1 MVDYTRTRAVMRG
14 AEGRL
19 LLFPGVHAVG
29 VGQKIVGG
37 QRTDEPAII
46 VFLVKKRPLSELAP
60 EDVVPPEINGV
71 KTDVIEMSVPT
82 VGLDEDRIRPLA
94 GGICVE
100 AKGQTSMGT
109 LGCLAHTDDPQ
120 PKVVAMTCQ
129 HVVDPPEAQSKSS
142 IAAKPAVTGN
152 PYTISFSIQAPATA
166 GQAPVTTGSLVL
178 VMMADSA
185 TSTDPDK
192 TVKYNAWWRVTGTD
206 TATTIAGHVK
216 DAVNAIAGAGMS
228 AVIGQQPTDVVITA
242 APGSTTRVASCAVYD
257 PPVYDSDADLHSSIS
272 ANVITL
278 TGQVS
283 GDYCV
288 YVTWNTDSGDPSRG
302 VLTLLPNG
310 TSVAGAVSAI
320 AASITNVAGVTATS
334 TPTTVTVTGAAMVG
348 CVILGDQRVGQ
359 PNDSFSSN
367 CSLCCANEM
376 GRVLAADLSVD
387 TALIQI
393 RSGTQY
399 LSEIVAG
406 NSPTGHNTVV
416 TGVRTVVDADVN
428 GSTPFHK
435 RGITTNYTTGIAIT
449 LGTNGYI
456 VNRPK
461 DDSWHVFH
469 RFYQNAMVFQGT
481 GGSAFSDRGDSGS
494 AVFDDAG
501 NVVGTVFG
509 GGTDSTGTK
518 YSLVTPI
525 EQITTSMNIT
535 VATATEANQVQ
546 TVTDAEGAPAVVVAG
561 DDALLTQV
569 LTTQAQV
576 TSTPAGKRYAQLIT
590 RHAREVQS
598 LINDNRRVTVAWHRN
613 GGPQIL
619 RAALRYVERRE
630 ERLPQE
636 IDELPLT
643 ERLSRIGDALV
654 RHGSAEL
661 ADDLDRY
668 GGELLD
674 LTRLSYDEALDQ
686 MRAREPADADA
697 S

>member
-1 MVDYTRTRAVMRG
+1 M
-14 AEGRL
+14 
-19 LLFPGVHAVG
+19 
-29 VGQKIVGG
+29 
-37 QRTDEPAII
+37 
-46 VFLVKKRPLSELAP
+46 
-60 EDVVPPEINGV
+60 
-71 KTDVIEMSVPT
+71 
-82 VGLDEDRIRPLA
+82 
-94 GGICVE
+94 
-100 AKGQTSMGT
+100 
-109 LGCLAHTDDPQ
+109 
-120 PKVVAMTCQ
+120 
-129 HVVDPPEAQSKSS
+129 
-142 IAAKPAVTGN
+142 
-152 PYTISFSIQAPATA
+152 
-166 GQAPVTTGSLVL
+166 
-178 VMMADSA
+178 
-185 TSTDPDK
+185 
-192 TVKYNAWWRVTGTD
+192 
-206 TATTIAGHVK
+206 
-216 DAVNAIAGAGMS
+216 
-228 AVIGQQPTDVVITA
+228 
-242 APGSTTRVASCAVYD
+242 
-257 PPVYDSDADLHSSIS
+257 
-272 ANVITL
+272 
-278 TGQVS
+278 
-283 GDYCV
+283 
-288 YVTWNTDSGDPSRG
+288 
-302 VLTLLPNG
+302 LTLLPNG

-546 TVTDAEGAPAVVVAG
+546 TVTDAEGAPAVVAG
-561 DDALLTQV
+561 
-569 LTTQAQV
+569 
-576 TSTPAGKRYAQLIT
+576 G
-590 RHAREVQS
+590 
-598 LINDNRRVTVAWHRN
+598 RR
-613 GGPQIL
+613 
-619 RAALRYVERRE
+619 RAAHAGAHDPGAGHVHPSGE
-630 ERLPQE
+630 
-636 IDELPLT
+636 T
-643 ERLSRIGDALV
+643 V
-654 RHGSAEL
+654 RTADHAARQGSAEPRQRQP
-661 ADDLDRY
+661 AGDR
-668 GGELLD
+668 
-674 LTRLSYDEALDQ
+674 RVAPQ
-686 MRAREPADADA
+686 WRPADPTRGAAVRRAARGTAAAGDRRAAADRA
-697 S
+697 AVPHR

>member
-1 MVDYTRTRAVMRG
+1 M
-14 AEGRL
+14 
-19 LLFPGVHAVG
+19 
-29 VGQKIVGG
+29 
-37 QRTDEPAII
+37 
-46 VFLVKKRPLSELAP
+46 
-60 EDVVPPEINGV
+60 
-71 KTDVIEMSVPT
+71 
-82 VGLDEDRIRPLA
+82 
-94 GGICVE
+94 
-100 AKGQTSMGT
+100 
-109 LGCLAHTDDPQ
+109 
-120 PKVVAMTCQ
+120 
-129 HVVDPPEAQSKSS
+129 
-142 IAAKPAVTGN
+142 
-152 PYTISFSIQAPATA
+152 
-166 GQAPVTTGSLVL
+166 
-178 VMMADSA
+178 
-185 TSTDPDK
+185 
-192 TVKYNAWWRVTGTD
+192 
-206 TATTIAGHVK
+206 
-216 DAVNAIAGAGMS
+216 
-228 AVIGQQPTDVVITA
+228 
-242 APGSTTRVASCAVYD
+242 
-257 PPVYDSDADLHSSIS
+257 
-272 ANVITL
+272 
-278 TGQVS
+278 
-283 GDYCV
+283 
-288 YVTWNTDSGDPSRG
+288 
-302 VLTLLPNG
+302 
-310 TSVAGAVSAI
+310 
-320 AASITNVAGVTATS
+320 
-334 TPTTVTVTGAAMVG
+334 
-348 CVILGDQRVGQ
+348 
-359 PNDSFSSN
+359 
-367 CSLCCANEM
+367 
-376 GRVLAADLSVD
+376 LAADLSVD

-416 TGVRTVVDADVN
+416 TGVHTVVDADVN

-435 RGITTNYTTGIAIT
+435 RGITTNYAPTGIAIT

-509 GGTDSTGTK
+509 EGADSTGTK
-518 YSLVTPI
+518 YSHPRDADRADHHKH
-525 EQITTSMNIT
+525 EHHRGDSHGG
-535 VATATEANQVQ
+535 EQVQ

-576 TSTPAGKRYAQLIT
+576 TSPQAGKRYAQLIT

-643 ERLSRIGDALV
+643 ERLSRIGDTLV

-674 LTRLSYDEALDQ
+674 LTRLSYDEALDP
-686 MRAREPADADA
+686 MRARERQTPMPAQPGHP
-697 S
+697 